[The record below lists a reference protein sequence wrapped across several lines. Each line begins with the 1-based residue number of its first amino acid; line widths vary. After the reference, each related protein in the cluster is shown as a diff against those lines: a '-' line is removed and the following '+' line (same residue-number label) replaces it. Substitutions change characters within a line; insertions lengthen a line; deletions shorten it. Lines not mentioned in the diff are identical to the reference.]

1 MLRRFRLA
9 WVFII
14 FVHIIQAQSPRFI
27 MRTDRTTVAEG
38 ETFILEAV
46 LENIDTKSIKLP
58 DVSPFKIVQGPS
70 TSTSLSIVN
79 GKSSGSYSQKYL
91 LQAPKSGKYKLSPAT
106 AQLGNKTIRTN
117 EIVVEVVKQHVSA
130 LPDKTEAKSETFFRI
145 ETSSEKAYIGQQA
158 VLNYV
163 IYTRQ
168 NLSSY
173 NIVDE
178 PKPEGFF
185 AEPLND
191 VQDPAQ
197 RKMLNGKEYYTQVIR
212 RLILNPQ
219 KKGNFMIGPVRFS
232 VEIPVENGNSSFFF
246 VETERKIL
254 TSNTIKL
261 TVSDP
266 PKEAP
271 TSFCGGVGTFEMRA
285 TVNKSTVK
293 IGEAINVIMTVSGDG
308 DSRLLKAPDWS
319 YPAGLEKYEP
329 STTQDETLVV
339 GDRKKITKV
348 FEYIFVPSKD
358 SIYTLKPELSYFSP
372 ETGKYETISAGPF
385 SINVVHGVEENG
397 SKANHNPTSNFEELK
412 SENHN
417 ILSLRN
423 SPWLSSWHLAAILA
437 VIFSTFIAL
446 FIKKRK
452 IQSSKEGQALQ
463 TKASFIAMKNLEKAN
478 KFMME
483 ENHKA
488 FYEEISQATT
498 GYILKK
504 YNIAN
509 SDSSISNVI
518 KFLEN
523 NMLTNDVIDK
533 YKEIQKK
540 CEVARFAGMYDCNMG
555 EMYHDALWLINRF
568 EDK

>member
-1 MLRRFRLA
+1 MLSRFRLA
-9 WVFII
+9 LVFII

-145 ETSSEKAYIGQQA
+145 ETSSEKAYIGQQV

-197 RKMLNGKEYYTQVIR
+197 RKMLNGKEYYTQVVR
-212 RLILNPQ
+212 RLILYPQ
-219 KKGNFMIGPVRFS
+219 KKGNFTIGPVKFS

-308 DSRLLKAPDWS
+308 DSRLLKAPEWS
-319 YPAGLEKYEP
+319 YPAGLVKYEP
-329 STTQDETLVV
+329 STTTDETLVV

-372 ETGKYETISAGPF
+372 ETGKFETITVGPF
-385 SINVVHGVEENG
+385 NVNVTKSFVDNGVNNIG
-397 SKANHNPTSNFEELK
+397 IVKSHIDELK
-412 SENHN
+412 SDAHS
-417 ILSLRN
+417 IFSITQ
-423 SPWLSSWHLAAILA
+423 SPWFSTWHLGGILTIIISSLFG
-437 VIFSTFIAL
+437 IFY
-446 FIKKRK
+446 KKRN
-452 IQSSKEGQALQ
+452 IQKSKDGQILQ
-463 TKASFIAMKNLEKAN
+463 TKAGFIAMKNLEKAN
-478 KFMME
+478 KFMLA
-483 ENHKA
+483 NNPSA

-498 GYILKK
+498 GYIQKK
-504 YNIAN
+504 YNISNAE
-509 SDSSISNVI
+509 SSIH
-518 KFLEN
+518 
-523 NMLTNDVIDK
+523 DVIHFLNGEKVDEEVVEK
-533 YKEIQKK
+533 YKNIQKT
-540 CEVARFAGMYDCNMG
+540 CEIARFAGIHNGNMG
-555 EMYHDALWLINRF
+555 EVYQDALWLINSF